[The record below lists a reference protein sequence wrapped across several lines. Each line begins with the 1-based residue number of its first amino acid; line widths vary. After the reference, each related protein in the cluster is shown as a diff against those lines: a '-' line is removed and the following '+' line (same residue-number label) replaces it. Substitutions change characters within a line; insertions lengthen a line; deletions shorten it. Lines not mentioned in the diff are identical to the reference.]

1 MFQEDDKLLL
11 VLVGVMILVAFSMVL
26 LFIVFNNRKNKLLQ
40 EQILEK
46 KKFENELAETQ
57 IEIREATLRNISW
70 ELHDNIGQLMTLAK
84 IHLQNSK
91 SDPDKI
97 EETVQILG
105 NALQEVRAL
114 SKSINPE
121 SLKNM
126 SLLEAIH
133 NEMNRFERMKFI
145 QTEYKIQGN
154 PFEIPNKVEIII
166 FRILQEFFS
175 NTIKHSRGTSLSVLV
190 QFSENK
196 LIIHSKDNGIGFDE
210 NNDFTGIGLK
220 NMKTR
225 AKLIDA
231 QLTLNSSASEGT
243 ELIIQKSFL

>member
-26 LFIVFNNRKNKLLQ
+26 LFVIFNNRKNKLLQ
-40 EQILEK
+40 NQILEK

-57 IEIREATLRNISW
+57 IEIREETLRNISW

-91 SDPDKI
+91 SDPAKI

-105 NALQEVRAL
+105 SALQELRAL

-145 QTEYKIQGN
+145 HTEYKIMGN
-154 PFEIPNKVEIII
+154 PFEIPNKEETII

-175 NTIKHSRGTSLSVLV
+175 NTIKHSRGTHLTVLV
-190 QFSENK
+190 QFVDNK
-196 LIIHSKDNGIGFDE
+196 LIIHAKDNGIGFNE
-210 NNDFTGIGLK
+210 NIDFAGIGLK

-225 AKLIDA
+225 ANLIDA
-231 QLTLNSSASEGT
+231 HISINSSLTEGT
-243 ELIIQKSFL
+243 ELIIQKTFL